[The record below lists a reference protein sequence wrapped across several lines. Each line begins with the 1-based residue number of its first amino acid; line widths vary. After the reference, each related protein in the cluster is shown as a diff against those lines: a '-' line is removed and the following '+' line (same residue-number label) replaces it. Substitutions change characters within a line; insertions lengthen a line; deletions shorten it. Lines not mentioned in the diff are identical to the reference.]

1 MNSTKIKI
9 FIKNK
14 DRLIYKNNNKYYY
27 RYDNRFINI
36 NKNKLTDNFGVI
48 GIKGNKKNKKIKA
61 WRGGND
67 NDKVTTIKKLK
78 KYITQIEEI
87 EKKLDF
93 EKNIIKY
100 NHINNIKNI
109 FIFLEKYRIIL
120 IQLIESKYGD
130 DEDNPE
136 FTKSIISSIK
146 IILFDKIFL
155 NYLVNIINYF
165 IQDKDIDSVN
175 NLIDILTFKENNE
188 INNLLRDEDD
198 TDTNTRDYF
207 DAEYEKKKNKIIET
221 IKEKKENF
229 ESEYEKYINNIK
241 DKKTED
247 INKIDNEGIEFD
259 DDDND
264 NDKLYE
270 AIKDKL
276 TTECNNN
283 IKKSFEI
290 LRESVDIKKYWATLK
305 NTAIYEI
312 TNTNIID
319 SYGNN
324 DISDILIYKKKV
336 LIMINNILYNCI
348 SQNIK
353 IFISDYNDDVNG
365 TYYNNYKDKYYEL
378 NKIISNISSDKDK
391 DKDKDVTL
399 IDNKINEI
407 KKINDDMILIQLKYQ
422 SDLNSYFEIYNEFM
436 EVIVKK
442 YIIIIDNYETKS
454 SQIVQPTKK
463 ILFINSVNI
472 MTIFLKNLIFNII
485 EKFNKKITDIDNL
498 FNELQEINKL
508 KKSEN

>member
-48 GIKGNKKNKKIKA
+48 GMKGNKKNKKIKA

-67 NDKVTTIKKLK
+67 KVTTIRKLK
-78 KYITQIEEI
+78 KNITKIETIVKE
-87 EKKLDF
+87 LDF
-93 EKNIIKY
+93 NKNIVKY

-109 FIFLEKYRIIL
+109 LNFLEKYRIIL

-229 ESEYEKYINNIK
+229 ESEYEKYIKNIT

-259 DDDND
+259 D

-324 DISDILIYKKKV
+324 DISDILIYKKNV

-353 IFISDYNDDVNG
+353 IFISEDDQNNTYYDKYKDIYND
-365 TYYNNYKDKYYEL
+365 L
-378 NKIISNISSDKDK
+378 NTIISNISIIKDK
-391 DKDKDVTL
+391 DNDNDKTL
-399 IDNKINEI
+399 IDNKINGI
-407 KKINDDMILIQLKYQ
+407 KNINEGMILKQLKYQ
-422 SDLNSYFEIYNEFM
+422 SDLNNYFDIYNEFI
-436 EVIVKK
+436 EQIVNK
-442 YIIIIDNYETKS
+442 YILNINIYYTSKS
-454 SQIVQPTKK
+454 SQNVQPTKK

-472 MTIFLKNLIFNII
+472 MTIFLKNLIFNIK
-485 EKFNKKITDIDNL
+485 ENFNKKIEDIDRL
-498 FNELQEINKL
+498 FDDLQSKNNDL
-508 KKSEN
+508 EN

>member
-14 DRLIYKNNNKYYY
+14 ERLIYKNNNKYYY

-130 DEDNPE
+130 NEDNPE

-175 NLIDILTFKENNE
+175 KLIDILTFKGNSE
-188 INNLLRDEDD
+188 IDNLLGDEDD
-198 TDTNTRDYF
+198 TDTRDYF
-207 DAEYEKKKNKIIET
+207 DAEYEKKKTKIIQT
-221 IKEKKENF
+221 IKDKKENF
-229 ESEYEKYINNIK
+229 ESEY
-241 DKKTED
+241 
-247 INKIDNEGIEFD
+247 NK
-259 DDDND
+259 
-264 NDKLYE
+264 
-270 AIKDKL
+270 
-276 TTECNNN
+276 
-283 IKKSFEI
+283 
-290 LRESVDIKKYWATLK
+290 
-305 NTAIYEI
+305 
-312 TNTNIID
+312 
-319 SYGNN
+319 
-324 DISDILIYKKKV
+324 
-336 LIMINNILYNCI
+336 
-348 SQNIK
+348 
-353 IFISDYNDDVNG
+353 
-365 TYYNNYKDKYYEL
+365 
-378 NKIISNISSDKDK
+378 
-391 DKDKDVTL
+391 
-399 IDNKINEI
+399 
-407 KKINDDMILIQLKYQ
+407 
-422 SDLNSYFEIYNEFM
+422 
-436 EVIVKK
+436 
-442 YIIIIDNYETKS
+442 
-454 SQIVQPTKK
+454 
-463 ILFINSVNI
+463 
-472 MTIFLKNLIFNII
+472 
-485 EKFNKKITDIDNL
+485 
-498 FNELQEINKL
+498 
-508 KKSEN
+508 

>member
-61 WRGGND
+61 WQGGND

-78 KYITQIEEI
+78 KNITQIEEI

-93 EKNIIKY
+93 NKNIVKY

-130 DEDNPE
+130 NEDNPE

-165 IQDKDIDSVN
+165 IQDKDIDSVRK
-175 NLIDILTFKENNE
+175 LIDILTFKGNKE
-188 INNLLRDEDD
+188 IDNLLGDEDD

-207 DAEYEKKKNKIIET
+207 DAEYEKKKTKIIDT

-229 ESEYEKYINNIK
+229 ESEYEKYIKNIE

-247 INKIDNEGIEFD
+247 INKIDNEEIKFNDDD
-259 DDDND
+259 DDDN
-264 NDKLYE
+264 KLYE
-270 AIKDKL
+270 AIKAKL
-276 TTECNNN
+276 TTERNNN

-312 TNTNIID
+312 TDTNIID

-324 DISDILIYKKKV
+324 DISDILKYKKKV
-336 LIMINNILYNCI
+336 LIMINNILYKCI

-353 IFISDYNDDVNG
+353 IFISDYNDDVKG
-365 TYYNNYKDKYYEL
+365 TYYNDYKDKYYEL
-378 NKIISNISSDKDK
+378 NEIISKFRSNKDK
-391 DKDKDVTL
+391 DDTL

-407 KKINDDMILIQLKYQ
+407 KNINDDMILKQLKYQ
-422 SDLNSYFEIYNEFM
+422 GDLNSYFEIYNEFI
-436 EVIVKK
+436 EEIVKK
-442 YIIIIDNYETKS
+442 YIIIIDNYEAKS
-454 SQIVQPTKK
+454 SQIVQPQPTKK

-485 EKFNKKITDIDNL
+485 EKFNKKITAIDQL
-498 FNELQEINKL
+498 FDELQEI
-508 KKSEN
+508 KKRNNNIEN

>member
-48 GIKGNKKNKKIKA
+48 GIKGNKKNKKITA

-67 NDKVTTIKKLK
+67 NDKVTTIKELK
-78 KYITQIEEI
+78 KNITRIEAI

-93 EKNIIKY
+93 DKNIVKY

-130 DEDNPE
+130 DEDNPD

-165 IQDKDIDSVN
+165 IQDKDIDSVRK
-175 NLIDILTFKENNE
+175 LIDILTFKGNRE
-188 INNLLRDEDD
+188 IDNLLDEGD
-198 TDTNTRDYF
+198 TDNDTRNYF
-207 DAEYEKKKNKIIET
+207 DEEYEKKKNKIIDT
-221 IKEKKENF
+221 IKEKKKNF
-229 ESEYEKYINNIK
+229 ESEYDKYIKNIE

-247 INKIDNEGIEFD
+247 INKINNEEIEFNDD
-259 DDDND
+259 DDDN
-264 NDKLYE
+264 KLYE

-312 TNTNIID
+312 TDTNIID

-324 DISDILIYKKKV
+324 DISDILKYKKKV
-336 LIMINNILYNCI
+336 LIMINNILYKCI

-353 IFISDYNDDVNG
+353 IFQEEDQINTNHYNKYNDK
-365 TYYNNYKDKYYEL
+365 YKEL
-378 NKIISNISSDKDK
+378 NEIILNISSDKDK
-391 DKDKDVTL
+391 DDTL
-399 IDNKINEI
+399 IDYKINEI
-407 KKINDDMILIQLKYQ
+407 KIINDNMILKQLKYQ

-436 EVIVKK
+436 EKIVKK
-442 YIIIIDNYETKS
+442 YIIINDNYEAKS
-454 SQIVQPTKK
+454 SQIVQPQPTKK

-485 EKFNKKITDIDNL
+485 EKFNEKIKDVDNL
-498 FNELQEINKL
+498 FDELKEIKKIKKL
-508 KKSEN
+508 EN

>member
-48 GIKGNKKNKKIKA
+48 GMKGNKKNKKIKA

-67 NDKVTTIKKLK
+67 KVTTIRKLK
-78 KYITQIEEI
+78 KNITKIETIVKE
-87 EKKLDF
+87 LDF
-93 EKNIIKY
+93 NKNIVKY

-109 FIFLEKYRIIL
+109 LNFLEKYRIIL

-175 NLIDILTFKENNE
+175 KLIDILTFKGNSE
-188 INNLLRDEDD
+188 IDNLLGEEDD

-207 DAEYEKKKNKIIET
+207 DKEYEKKKTKIIQT
-221 IKEKKENF
+221 IKDKKENF
-229 ESEYEKYINNIK
+229 ESEYKKYIKNIN

-247 INKIDNEGIEFD
+247 IKNIENEDIVFD
-259 DDDND
+259 DNDNDD

-270 AIKDKL
+270 AIKAKL
-276 TTECNNN
+276 ITECSNN

-290 LRESVDIKKYWATLK
+290 LRESVDIKKYWAILK
-305 NTAIYEI
+305 DTAIYEI
-312 TNTNIID
+312 KDTNIFKT
-319 SYGNN
+319 SEN
-324 DISDILIYKKKV
+324 DDVLDILKYKKNV
-336 LIMINNILYNCI
+336 LIMINNILYKCI
-348 SQNIK
+348 TQNIK
-353 IFISDYNDDVNG
+353 IFWEDDQINAN
-365 TYYNNYKDKYYEL
+365 YYNEYNNRYSEL
-378 NKIISNISSDKDK
+378 NKIISNISIIEDKDK
-391 DKDKDVTL
+391 DKDYDKTL

-407 KKINDDMILIQLKYQ
+407 KNINEAMILKQLKYQ
-422 SDLNSYFEIYNEFM
+422 SDLNNYFEIYNEFI
-436 EVIVKK
+436 ERIVNE
-442 YIIIIDNYETKS
+442 YIINIKIYYTPNSSTK
-454 SQIVQPTKK
+454 VQPTKK
-463 ILFINSVNI
+463 TLFINSVNI
-472 MTIFLKNLIFNII
+472 MTIFLKNLIFNIK
-485 EKFNKKITDIDNL
+485 ENFNTKITEIDLL
-498 FNELQEINKL
+498 FNNLQEI
-508 KKSEN
+508 KKNNLEN